1 MIAIAEKFAAMK
13 DSKFKL
19 DPLQVI
25 QAAKLVASKAKTQ
38 ALQLLAGGGKTF
50 IILLLAQYLLN

>member
-1 MIAIAEKFAAMK
+1 MK

-50 IILLLAQYLLN
+50 IILLLVQHLLN

>member
-1 MIAIAEKFAAMK
+1 LIAIAEKFAAMK

-50 IILLLAQYLLN
+50 IIFLLAQYLLN